1 MFSSSRGILYTAPPA
16 AEDGDRERTADD
28 REDAAAPE
36 PDATGESAAE
46 PIETETGVEDVSP
59 TASRADWTGD
69 LPADD

>member
-16 AEDGDRERTADD
+16 AEDRDREQTADD
-28 REDAAAPE
+28 RESATVPESDAADSP
-36 PDATGESAAE
+36 AAE
-46 PIETETGVEDVSP
+46 PVETEAPVEDVSP